1 MFSPDDERFMRMA
14 LAQAEAALYLTSPNP
29 RVGCVLVKDGA
40 VIGAGHTQRAG
51 GPHAEVMA
59 LRAAREAGHD
69 ISGATAY
76 VTLEP
81 CNHFGRTP
89 PCSMALL
96 EAGVTRVIAAVED
109 PHPAA
114 HGGLARLREAGV
126 EVRCGLLRDE
136 ATEINRGFLRRV
148 QGGLPWV
155 RVKAAVSLDGRTALA
170 NGVSQW
176 ITGEAARADGHH
188 WRARAC
194 AVLSGIGTI
203 RKDDAQ
209 LNVRAVDTPRQPR
222 RILVD
227 SRLEV
232 SLQAKLLHS
241 HGGPVTVLHVSRDAD
256 KEAELRDRGVQLI
269 QVPEA
274 ANKPGKVDLR
284 AAIQALADEGLNEI
298 HVEGGG
304 KLNGSLIAAGVVDE
318 LLVYVAPRL
327 LGEGPGIAEQPAYA
341 LLGDAPQLQLHAAQ
355 VIGED
360 VRILARFRPQRG

>member
-14 LAQAEAALYLTSPNP
+14 LGQAEAALYLTSPNP
-29 RVGCVLVKDGA
+29 RVGCVLVRDGL
-40 VIGAGHTQRAG
+40 VIGAGHTQRTG

-69 ISGATAY
+69 TAGATAY

-96 EAGVTRVIAAVED
+96 EAGVARVIAAVED

-114 HGGLARLREAGV
+114 QGGLARLRDAGV

-136 ATEINRGFLRRV
+136 ATEINRGFLRRS

-176 ITGEAARADGHH
+176 ITGDAARADGHH

-232 SLQAKLLHS
+232 SLEAKLL
-241 HGGPVTVLHVSRDAD
+241 
-256 KEAELRDRGVQLI
+256 

-327 LGEGPGIAEQPAYA
+327 LGEGPGIAEQPAYT
-341 LLGDAPQLQLHAAQ
+341 LLGDAPQLRLHSAH

-360 VRILARFRPQRG
+360 VRILARFRQPG